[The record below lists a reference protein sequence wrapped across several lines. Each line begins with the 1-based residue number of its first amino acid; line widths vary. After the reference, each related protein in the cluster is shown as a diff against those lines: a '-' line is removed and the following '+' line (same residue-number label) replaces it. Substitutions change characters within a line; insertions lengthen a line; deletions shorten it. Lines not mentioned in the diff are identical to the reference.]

1 MNKTYV
7 FEGNT
12 TNEAIEN
19 GLKELKVSRSQVEI
33 KVLEENKR
41 SFFSILAPR
50 VVKVEFT
57 LKENT
62 KKDARREVKKEII
75 ISEEEINEAKSFLE
89 KFINEFLEKMDLKDV
104 EYVINY
110 DENILKIDFKGD
122 SLKSLIGY
130 RGDTLNALQTIVN
143 AILKSNKFN
152 VKASCNINSFREKRV
167 NALNELADK
176 VSKTVVRKGKSITLE
191 PMPAYERK
199 IIHTRLQNNDKV
211 KTYSVGE
218 GTRRRLIIALK

>member
-1 MNKTYV
+1 MSKTYI

-57 LKENT
+57 LKENA
-62 KKDARREVKKEII
+62 KKEARREVKKEII

-89 KFINEFLEKMDLKDV
+89 KFVNEFLEKMDLKDV

-130 RGDTLNALQTIVN
+130 RGETLNALQTIVN

-152 VKASCNINSFREKRV
+152 VN
-167 NALNELADK
+167 K
-176 VSKTVVRKGKSITLE
+176 VTKGE
-191 PMPAYERK
+191 
-199 IIHTRLQNNDKV
+199 
-211 KTYSVGE
+211 
-218 GTRRRLIIALK
+218 